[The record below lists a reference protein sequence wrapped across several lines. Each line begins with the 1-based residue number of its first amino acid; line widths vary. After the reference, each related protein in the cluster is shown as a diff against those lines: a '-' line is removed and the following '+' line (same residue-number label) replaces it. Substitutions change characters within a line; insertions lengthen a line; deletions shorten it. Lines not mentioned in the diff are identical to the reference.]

1 MVHLYALLTKK
12 HSLNTDDLTDSSKL
26 EDAIKNSAN
35 DNADKVVQD
44 TAGDEEDDYEEYEYE
59 YPTFNY
65 SYEDEKK
72 ETTTKK
78 PKPKEE
84 EEEEDKVRITCYMYC
99 T

>member
-1 MVHLYALLTKK
+1 MLSSQKT
-12 HSLNTDDLTDSSKL
+12 SLNTDDLTDSSKL

-44 TAGDEEDDYEEYEYE
+44 TGDEEDDYEEYEYE

-84 EEEEDKVRITCYMYC
+84 EEEEEDKVRYQL
-99 T
+99 

>member
-1 MVHLYALLTKK
+1 MVRLHALLTKN
-12 HSLNTDDLTDSSKL
+12 SLNTDDLTDSSKL

-35 DNADKVVQD
+35 DNADGGDKVVED
-44 TAGDEEDDYEEYEYE
+44 TAGDGEDDYEEYEYE

-84 EEEEDKVRITCYMYC
+84 EEEEEDKVKYQL
-99 T
+99 